1 MAHRSRLLA
10 KLTSAQGQASG
21 LALGYCCVA
30 IALLTLNP
38 FDFQAYRPSEFWVCR
53 FRLGDVL
60 QNILLF
66 IPLGILLRQG
76 LRLPYGFCLLWGL
89 LLSLGIETAQLWLV
103 ARTSNLFD
111 LGSNA
116 LGAGLGAWLYQWVL
130 ARSDRSPSPQPL
142 AMMILPL
149 CWIRAIV
156 AEGQP
161 NSEWL
166 ILPGAIA
173 AIALLRPPDLSS
185 HLALSGNP
193 VWRQLGPQ
201 LGPHCWPVLLWL
213 LLALVPVMNN
223 QPVLAPLIAIA
234 ALALE
239 RLAARWLGLSR
250 WQICLLGL
258 WVGFGLGARVDGL
271 WLWGLRAYGT
281 EGWYKLRWIE
291 IMLSGW
297 VLASAV
303 WFVRRPGQ
311 NS

>member
-166 ILPGAIA
+166 ILRGRSPRSPCCARPISRPTWRYPGT
-173 AIALLRPPDLSS
+173 RFGGSS
-185 HLALSGNP
+185 VPSSAPTAG
-193 VWRQLGPQ
+193 RCCFGY
-201 LGPHCWPVLLWL
+201 CWPWC
-213 LLALVPVMNN
+213 
-223 QPVLAPLIAIA
+223 
-234 ALALE
+234 
-239 RLAARWLGLSR
+239 RS
-250 WQICLLGL
+250 
-258 WVGFGLGARVDGL
+258 
-271 WLWGLRAYGT
+271 
-281 EGWYKLRWIE
+281 
-291 IMLSGW
+291 
-297 VLASAV
+297 
-303 WFVRRPGQ
+303 
-311 NS
+311 